1 MTFDELKSTLIGM
14 GMPPE
19 QLNPDALRD
28 EAGLDSLFAAELA
41 LILRQEKGIRIPEE
55 EILAA
60 ATLADVAA
68 AVAHRAGAGAGAE
81 R

>member
-19 QLNPDALRD
+19 ELKPDALRD

-55 EILAA
+55 EILSA
-60 ATLADVAA
+60 ATLADVAT
-68 AVAHRAGAGAGAE
+68 AVGQHAGAG